1 MRLQWKWVRNT
12 ISPTRDVFMLAFYGC
27 GIVGMLA
34 VYGILQ
40 ERIMTVSYDD
50 EMFRHS
56 VFLVLCNR
64 LVAVVFASV
73 LASMHKES
81 LANKAPLRFYL
92 IVSLSN
98 VIASTCQY
106 EALKHVSFVVQMLGK
121 SFKTI
126 PVMIWGVVV
135 SGKRG
140 PAPVLWLAWF
150 CFLDS

>member
-1 MRLQWKWVRNT
+1 
-12 ISPTRDVFMLAFYGC
+12 MLAFYGC